1 MTENAHIHDEAL
13 DWLVRTND
21 PEFDRWEEFTS
32 WLEADPGNADAYHRL
47 AQSELEM
54 QPFVAEAQPTSVA
67 EPRRFGSRR
76 LAMAASVAAVV
87 ALGSGIVVPRLTPEE
102 HVTRPG
108 EVATIALGG
117 EDRLIMNGG
126 TRLALSGWSKRSV
139 KLVRGQ
145 ILLQLRDASKGRV
158 EVTSGDVQLVDVG
171 TVFEV
176 ARDGTQTRVIVSEG
190 AVVADPSGARLKI
203 DAGER
208 LDTTDG
214 ASVLTTKPADA
225 SATGAFASG
234 QLVYLDEPIRNVATD
249 IQRSTGL
256 QLSADAAIG
265 GKSFTGTLSVA
276 AVKREPQSLGPL
288 LGVAIERTP
297 DGWALRE
304 RGQQSG
310 P

>member
-1 MTENAHIHDEAL
+1 MTERAHIHDEAL

-21 PEFDRWEEFTS
+21 PDFDRWDEFTS
-32 WLEADPGNADAYHRL
+32 WLEADPGHADSYHRL

-54 QPFVAEAQPTSVA
+54 QPFVEQAEPAPVA
-67 EPRRFGSRR
+67 GPRRFGPKR
-76 LAMAASVAAVV
+76 LAMAASVAAVI
-87 ALGSGIVVPRLTPEE
+87 ALGSGIVVPRLTPDER
-102 HVTRPG
+102 VTGPG

-117 EDRLIMNGG
+117 QDRLVMNGD
-126 TRLALSGWSKRSV
+126 TRLALSGWNKRSV
-139 KLVRGQ
+139 RLVQGQ
-145 ILLQLRDASKGRV
+145 ILLQLRDPDRGRV

-176 ARDGTQTRVIVSEG
+176 SRDGAQTRVIVSEG

-214 ASVLTTKPADA
+214 ASVLTTRPADA

-234 QLVYLDEPIRNVATD
+234 QLVYLDEPIQNVVAD

-256 QLSADAAIG
+256 RLSTQAAVG

-288 LGVAIERTP
+288 LGVAIDRTP
-297 DGWALRE
+297 DGWILRG
-304 RGQQSG
+304 RGQQSE

>member
-1 MTENAHIHDEAL
+1 MTEHAHIHDEAL

-32 WLEADPGNADAYHRL
+32 WLEADPGHADAYHRL
-47 AQSELEM
+47 AQSELEI
-54 QPFVAEAQPTSVA
+54 QPFVAEPKPTPMA
-67 EPRRFGSRR
+67 EPRRLGSKR

-87 ALGSGIVVPRLTPEE
+87 ALGSGVLMPRLTPDE
-102 HVTRPG
+102 HVTGPG
-108 EVATIALGG
+108 EIATIDLGG
-117 EDRLIMNGG
+117 QDRLVMNGD
-126 TRLALSGWSKRSV
+126 TRLALSGWSKRNV
-139 KLVRGQ
+139 KLVQGQ
-145 ILLQLRDASKGRV
+145 ILLQLRDTAQGRV
-158 EVTSGDVQLVDVG
+158 EVSSGDVQLVDVG

-176 ARDGTQTRVIVSEG
+176 SRNGSQTRVIVSEG

-234 QLVYLDEPIRNVATD
+234 QLVYLDEPIRNVVAD
-249 IQRSTGL
+249 VQRSTGL
-256 QLSADAAIG
+256 RLSADTAIG
-265 GKSFTGTLSVA
+265 GKPFTGTLSVA

-288 LGVAIERTP
+288 LGVAIDRTP
-297 DGWALRE
+297 SGWALRG
-304 RGQQSG
+304 RGQPSE

>member
-1 MTENAHIHDEAL
+1 MTEHAQIHDEAL

-32 WLEADPGNADAYHRL
+32 WLEADPGHADAYHRL

-54 QPFVAEAQPTSVA
+54 QPLLAEPQPTLA
-67 EPRRFGSRR
+67 AAPRSFGSKR

-87 ALGSGIVVPRLTPEE
+87 SLGSGIVVPRLTPDE
-102 HVTRPG
+102 HVTKPG
-108 EVATIALGG
+108 EMATIALGG
-117 EDRLIMNGG
+117 QDRLVMNGD

-139 KLVRGQ
+139 KLVQGQ
-145 ILLQLRDASKGRV
+145 ILLQLRDTGRGKV
-158 EVTSGDVQLVDVG
+158 KVTSGDVQLVDVG

-176 ARDGTQTRVIVSEG
+176 SRDGTQTRVIVSEG

-214 ASVLTTKPADA
+214 ASVLTTKPADV

-234 QLVYLDEPIRNVATD
+234 QLVYLDEPIRNVVAD
-249 IQRSTGL
+249 VQRSTGL
-256 QLSADAAIG
+256 RVSADTAIAG
-265 GKSFTGTLSVA
+265 NSFTGTLSVA

-288 LGVAIERTP
+288 LGVAIDRTSN
-297 DGWALRE
+297 GWTLKG
-304 RGQQSG
+304 RGRQSE

>member
-1 MTENAHIHDEAL
+1 MTERAHLHDEAL

-21 PEFDRWEEFTS
+21 PEFDRWDEFTS
-32 WLEADPGNADAYHRL
+32 WLEADPGHADAYHRL

-54 QPFVAEAQPTSVA
+54 QPFVAEPQTKPVV
-67 EPRRFGSRR
+67 ERRRFGSKR
-76 LAMAASVAAVV
+76 LAMAASVAAVM
-87 ALGSGIVVPRLTPEE
+87 ALGSGIVVPRLTPDE
-102 HVTRPG
+102 HVTGPG

-117 EDRLIMNGG
+117 EDRLVMNGD

-139 KLVRGQ
+139 KLVQGQ
-145 ILLQLRDASKGRV
+145 ILLQLRDPDRGRV
-158 EVTSGDVQLVDVG
+158 EVSSGDVQLVDVG

-176 ARDGTQTRVIVSEG
+176 SRDGSQTRVIVSEG

-214 ASVLTTKPADA
+214 APVLTTRPADA

-234 QLVYLDEPIRNVATD
+234 QLVYLDEPIRNVAAD

-256 QLSADAAIG
+256 RLRAETALGD
-265 GKSFTGTLSVA
+265 KSFTGTLSVA

-288 LGVAIERTP
+288 LGVAIRRTP
-297 DGWALRE
+297 DGWTLSE
-304 RGQQSG
+304 RAQQSE